1 MMRKRGWWVETNKLE
16 NAHFV
21 WSQLKIHSVLERL
34 SKINVDDK
42 FKKIII
48 FEEEG
53 PINNPHSNLLKST
66 VKKLSI
72 NT

>member
-42 FKKIII
+42 FKKIIS
-48 FEEEG
+48 F
-53 PINNPHSNLLKST
+53 
-66 VKKLSI
+66 
-72 NT
+72 